1 MNRFA
6 YLTTGLVVKAISEL
20 SRANIEIHGKENIP
34 SDASIIFTVNH
45 FTRMETLILP
55 SHIYELMG
63 NTPVWSLAD
72 AGLFKGSL
80 KNYLDRVGAIST
92 KDPDR
97 DHLIVK
103 TLLNGTASWIIF
115 PEGRM
120 VKNKKIMDRGKF
132 MISYDGGK
140 HPPHTGAAT
149 LALRCEFL
157 RKFLRILTQKEPE
170 RAGELKSYFEIE
182 STEKVLS
189 KKTCIVPVNITYYPM
204 RARENILSKLAV
216 NFFEEIGTRAIEEIM
231 TEGTMLIS
239 GVDVDIRFGK
249 PIDIAPY
256 LDLPAIKKELSK
268 PRKDE
273 PSFPTPS
280 KKLLK
285 KPALKIMF
293 KYMSAIYE
301 MTTINHDHLFSS
313 IIRMRPLNKINSR
326 DLLMRVF
333 LATLMDFKD
342 MGIFYHKSLEGDQ
355 IHLLIDDRFDKWKDF
370 LLAAIEKDVLR
381 QDGTWLIKD
390 KSFSTSLFDFH
401 KIRMENPVVVIANEV
416 EPLKNLRKKLWRLA
430 WLPAFIIRKKTS
442 GYLFDIQKKEFDTD
456 YKEFFVEGESKPKK
470 IGAPYLIKG
479 KKRDM
484 GVLLVHGYMSAPREM
499 SHLAE
504 FLGKKDFFVH
514 VPRLRGH
521 GTSPEDLATRTCV
534 DWMDSVDKG
543 FALIKTLCKKIIVG
557 GFSTGAALALN
568 LAARSE
574 DLGGVFAI
582 CPPRRLQDASL
593 KKNLAKDIW
602 KRIVEK
608 VKGDAGNK
616 KEFIENRP
624 ENSQIAYRRNP
635 VSGIREVELLMEG
648 LDPLLPKIKIPALVV
663 HSCRDPIA
671 NPEESKRIFEG
682 IGSKDKQYIL
692 FNFKR
697 HGILAGDGSER
708 VHSVILDFIDNI
720 N

>member
-6 YLTTGLVVKAISEL
+6 YLTTGLAVKALSEL
-20 SRANIEIHGKENIP
+20 SRANIEIHGRDNIP
-34 SDASIIFTVNH
+34 DNASIIFTVNH

-72 AGLFKGSL
+72 ASLFKGSL
-80 KNYLDRVGAIST
+80 KNYLDRVGAVST
-92 KDPDR
+92 KDPHRDR
-97 DHLIVK
+97 LIVK
-103 TLLNGTASWIIF
+103 TLLNGTAAWIIF

-149 LALRCEFL
+149 LALICEFQ
-157 RKFLRILTQKEPE
+157 RQFLRILIQNKSQ
-170 RAGELKSYFEIE
+170 RAGDFKNYFEIE
-182 STEKVLS
+182 STKKILS
-189 KKTCIVPVNITYYPM
+189 EKTCIVPVNITYYPM
-204 RARENILSKLAV
+204 RVRENILSKMAA

-249 PIDIAPY
+249 PIDMAPY
-256 LDLPAIKKELSK
+256 LDFPAMQKELSK
-268 PRKDE
+268 PWKDDSPL
-273 PSFPTPS
+273 PSPS

-285 KPALKIMF
+285 KPALKVML

-313 IIRMRPLNKINSR
+313 VIRMMPADKIDSH
-326 DLLMRVF
+326 DLLRRVF
-333 LATLMDFKD
+333 LATLMDFAD

-355 IHLLIDDRFDKWKDF
+355 THLLVDDRFGKWKDF
-370 LLAAIEKDVLR
+370 LLAATEKRVLK
-381 QDGTWLIKD
+381 QDGRWLIKD
-390 KSFSTSLFDFH
+390 KSFSTSFFEFH
-401 KIRMENPVVVIANEV
+401 KIRMENPVAVIANEV
-416 EPLKNLRKKLWRLA
+416 EPLKHLRKKLWCLA
-430 WLPAFIIRKKTS
+430 WLPGFMIRKRTA
-442 GYLFDIQKKEFDTD
+442 GVLFDLRKKEFDTD
-456 YKEFFVEGESKPKK
+456 YKKFFIEGESKPKK
-470 IGAPYLIKG
+470 IGAPYLING

-484 GVLLVHGYMSAPREM
+484 GVLLVHGYMSGPREM
-499 SHLAE
+499 IHLAE
-504 FLGKKDFFVH
+504 FLGKKGFFVH
-514 VPRLRGH
+514 VPRLKGH
-521 GTSPEDLATRTCV
+521 GTSPEDLATRTRF

-543 FALIKTLCKKIIVG
+543 FALIKTLCRKVIVG

-568 LAARSE
+568 LAARS
-574 DLGGVFAI
+574 DNLGGIFAI

-608 VKGDAGNK
+608 VKGDAATK
-616 KEFIENRP
+616 KEFIENIP
-624 ENSQIAYRRNP
+624 ENSQIAYGRNP

-648 LDPLLPKIKIPALVV
+648 LEPLLSKIEIPALVV

-671 NPEESKRIFEG
+671 NPEESRRIFEL

-692 FNFKR
+692 FNFNR
-697 HGILAGDGSER
+697 HGIITGEGSER
-708 VHSVILDFIDNI
+708 VHRVILDFIDNI